1 MGLHQDRKNAEV
13 PGLSDWA
20 IPIIITVISGAI
32 AISGDAGRE
41 LLKFDRLAIDAGE
54 YWRLLSGH
62 FAHLTALHLAMN
74 LAGLWLV
81 WFLVGS
87 RGSLLA
93 WLAVIALIVAGIDAG
108 FWILNPNLLWYVGL
122 SGLLHGLIVAGAV
135 AGLGHERIESIVILA
150 GVFGKVIYEQVG
162 GAVPGTEFLSGG
174 PVVTDAHMY
183 GAITG
188 IATGLLLWRRVP
200 R

>member
-1 MGLHQDRKNAEV
+1 MGLHQDRKNVEV

-32 AISGDAGRE
+32 ALSGDAGRE
-41 LLKFDRLAIDAGE
+41 LLKYDRLAIDAGE

-87 RGSLLA
+87 RGSLPA
-93 WLAVIALIVAGIDAG
+93 WLAVIGLIVAGIDTG

-135 AGLGHERIESIVILA
+135 AGLGHERIESVVILA

-188 IATGLLLWRRVP
+188 IVGGLLLWRRVP